1 MPERSSICL
10 LVSLLSNR
18 SHNVGRSSLFPKVKR
33 AIHST
38 AIAPL
43 TLTLSLGERLQ
54 TQYSPT
60 PDDAPLPFRSRTC
73 NCNGWYFSWRM
84 RSPILARGG
93 RVELTY
99 LIQPTILFNSRPTTA
114 MGAFQSQRRL
124 VAHVAK
130 KSKEARC
137 RHSTAK
143 RWRFPSI
150 VVKNWRPYIP
160 YSDGS
165 ETKLTPSLNSNLVR
179 DHKGPRKPNTYNY
192 CIMLGGPKS
201 WFSANSNIV

>member
-43 TLTLSLGERLQ
+43 TLTLSRGERLQ

-60 PDDAPLPFRSRTC
+60 PDDAALPFRSRTC

-84 RSPILARGG
+84 RSPILAGGG

-130 KSKEARC
+130 KARKHDVDTRQQKDGDFLPSWSKIEGHIFRTRPAR
-137 RHSTAK
+137 R
-143 RWRFPSI
+143 
-150 VVKNWRPYIP
+150 
-160 YSDGS
+160 
-165 ETKLTPSLNSNLVR
+165 LNSPL
-179 DHKGPRKPNTYNY
+179 
-192 CIMLGGPKS
+192 L
-201 WFSANSNIV
+201 